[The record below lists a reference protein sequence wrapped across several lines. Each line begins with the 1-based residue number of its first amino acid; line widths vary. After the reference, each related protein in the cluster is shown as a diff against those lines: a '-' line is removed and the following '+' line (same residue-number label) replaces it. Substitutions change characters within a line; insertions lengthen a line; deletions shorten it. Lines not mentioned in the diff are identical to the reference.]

1 MQFVNFLKK
10 QLIKVKHLFKIQ
22 LLVDNNP
29 MGCFLYSEIFQI
41 SNFFLAHQL
50 LIKILADFF
59 MENGFVKSMVLG
71 LLAAHVPNFGANF
84 FLNFFRTTNWD
95 RVLIPL
101 YWVEDG
107 AMLLGIL

>member
-59 MENGFVKSMVLG
+59 MENGFVKSLVLVFLIEG
-71 LLAAHVPNFGANF
+71 ALLSINYIYFSKRTCDIEEFNILLHV
-84 FLNFFRTTNWD
+84 
-95 RVLIPL
+95 
-101 YWVEDG
+101 
-107 AMLLGIL
+107 